1 MSDFLMHHKRL
12 MMEAVQ
18 PDCNS
23 APDWGDD
30 RMARRPAAR
39 SI

>member
-23 APDWGDD
+23 APD
-30 RMARRPAAR
+30 
-39 SI
+39 